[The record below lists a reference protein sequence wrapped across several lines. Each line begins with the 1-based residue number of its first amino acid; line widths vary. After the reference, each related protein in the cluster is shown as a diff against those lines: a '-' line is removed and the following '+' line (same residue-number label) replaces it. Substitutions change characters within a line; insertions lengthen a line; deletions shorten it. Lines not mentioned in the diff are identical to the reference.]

1 MSSVIFKYH
10 TVHWKIHTSDE
21 TQTVS
26 QKQIS
31 LEKKKT
37 KNSTQLMTKSSL
49 LRLHYKAHIQP
60 LIE

>member
-1 MSSVIFKYH
+1 MSRVIFKNY

-21 TQTVS
+21 TQTVL

-37 KNSTQLMTKSSL
+37 KNSTQLMSKSSL
-49 LRLHYKAHIQP
+49 LCLQYKAHIQP